1 MCNGCAA
8 FEDKLP
14 EGIVERSTF
23 PLPVC
28 MNPPEGA
35 FALSEGTT
43 TKTLTLDEGY
53 YRHSPLDHKFQKC
66 NVPEACPGGETIIN
80 GYNCASGYEDL
91 CEEVESSV
99 GTCTIFID
107 FCANTS
113 RRRSI

>member
-53 YRHSPLDHKFQKC
+53 YRHSPLDDKVQAC
-66 NVPEACPGGETIIN
+66 NVPEACRGGDFMIGD
-80 GYNCASGYEDL
+80 GYCALGYEGP
-91 CEEVESSV
+91 CELVEVSV
-99 GTCTIFID
+99 GTCNSFVD
-107 FCANTS
+107 FCPNT
-113 RRRSI
+113 